1 MSRRSD
7 MLELAILGLLQDAE
21 LHGYELRKEV
31 HRVLGPV
38 RALSYG
44 TLYPRLRLMVD
55 RGHLIEVDRPVAGR
69 RARITYAVT
78 SAGREHF
85 ESLLT
90 SAGPSA
96 WEDDAFAVHFAF
108 FGRTNRTVRLR
119 ILQGRCA
126 RLEERLA
133 QVQAN
138 GPALAGSGTQDNY
151 ITELHRHG
159 VESAE
164 ADLRWITRMIEAEQF
179 TYDRVATKRG
189 DTRDKE

>member
-7 MLELAILGLLQDAE
+7 MLELAILGLLQDTE
-21 LHGYELRKEV
+21 MHGYELRKEV

-55 RGHLIEVDRPVAGR
+55 RGHLMEVDRPVAGR

-78 SAGREHF
+78 PAGREYF

-96 WEDDAFAVHFAF
+96 WEDDA
-108 FGRTNRTVRLR
+108 LR
-119 ILQGRCA
+119 CTLPSLAAPTEPCA
-126 RLEERLA
+126 CESCRVVARGWRSGWSKCGPMARRGLA
-133 QVQAN
+133 ALLKTTTSPSCTGMVWN
-138 GPALAGSGTQDNY
+138 PPKPIFVGSPA
-151 ITELHRHG
+151 
-159 VESAE
+159 
-164 ADLRWITRMIEAEQF
+164 
-179 TYDRVATKRG
+179 
-189 DTRDKE
+189 